1 MRLRIR
7 TAQVARDMVEAHSER
22 TLALPI
28 NVADVR
34 RVGSTPHGEQPLHS
48 RLVTN
53 ATVSNVKG
61 GPRGRGGAV
70 TRSTSA
76 RNSPRA

>member
-1 MRLRIR
+1 
-7 TAQVARDMVEAHSER
+7 
-22 TLALPI
+22 
-28 NVADVR
+28 
-34 RVGSTPHGEQPLHS
+34 LHS